1 MKNSIMR
8 RNNLLSSGLLLVATI
23 ASSAT
28 AFSPARSSFLTTQR
42 AVKVVV
48 PTRSADCLLFSSNE
62 PTEGEGAGDNMSY
75 EDAETAIRDEDD
87 LIRLERSGGADD
99 EFTKKFNAKKTEYDA
114 MRDRIRARTADMG
127 IAKSVA
133 TAEAIAEANRR
144 AQSGEKA
151 GESELNMSVFA
162 EKTPA
167 ASFADADAGANPMLD
182 DGTDSL
188 TDEEKKEI
196 DKIAQLNFF
205 DQAKSEF
212 SFAKWPSISA
222 TLKLAAAMFVLFLFT
237 AGFILKADE
246 IIRLTF
252 TNVGLIPRPDQIY
265 DYSELQL
272 PDNWMMDGGNQAI
285 DGVADAVKGAASASK
300 SLPDL

>member
-1 MKNSIMR
+1 
-8 RNNLLSSGLLLVATI
+8 
-23 ASSAT
+23 
-28 AFSPARSSFLTTQR
+28 
-42 AVKVVV
+42 
-48 PTRSADCLLFSSNE
+48 
-62 PTEGEGAGDNMSY
+62 
-75 EDAETAIRDEDD
+75 
-87 LIRLERSGGADD
+87 
-99 EFTKKFNAKKTEYDA
+99 
-114 MRDRIRARTADMG
+114 MG

-162 EKTPA
+162 ETPA
-167 ASFADADAGANPMLD
+167 AVFADANANPMLD

-205 DQAKSEF
+205 EQAKSEF

-222 TLKLAAAMFVLFLFT
+222 TLKLAAAMFFLFLFT

-246 IIRLTF
+246 VIRTVF
-252 TNVGLIPRPDQIY
+252 TDVGLIPRPDQIY

-272 PDNWMMDGGNQAI
+272 PDNWMMDGGNQGI
-285 DGVADAVKGAASASK
+285 DGVADAVKSAAGASQ

>member
-1 MKNSIMR
+1 MR
-8 RNNLLSSGLLLVATI
+8 RTNLLSSGLLLVATI

-28 AFSPARSSFLTTQR
+28 AFSPARSSFLITTQR
-42 AVKVVV
+42 TVEALA
-48 PTRSADCLLFSSNE
+48 PRSADCLVVFSTP
-62 PTEGEGAGDNMSY
+62 PTEEDAGDLSY

-87 LIRLERSGGADD
+87 RIRLERSGGADD
-99 EFTKKFNAKKTEYDA
+99 EFTKKYEAKKTEYDA

-162 EKTPA
+162 ETPA
-167 ASFADADAGANPMLD
+167 AVFADANANPMLD

-205 DQAKSEF
+205 EQAKSEF

-222 TLKLAAAMFVLFLFT
+222 TLKLAAAMFFLFLFT

-246 IIRLTF
+246 VIRTVF
-252 TNVGLIPRPDQIY
+252 TDVGLIPRPDQIY

-272 PDNWMMDGGNQAI
+272 PDNWMMDGGNQGI
-285 DGVADAVKGAASASK
+285 DGVADAVKSAAGASQ